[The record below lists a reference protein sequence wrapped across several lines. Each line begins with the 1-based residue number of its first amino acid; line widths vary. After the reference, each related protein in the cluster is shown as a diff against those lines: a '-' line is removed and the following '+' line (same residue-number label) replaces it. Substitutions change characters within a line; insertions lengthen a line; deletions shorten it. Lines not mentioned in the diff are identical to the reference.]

1 MDHGYETD
9 EHKRCVAN
17 TQKQRQCTLPPLRG
31 IDRCALHSGLAIA
44 KNKAGHGD
52 PKALAAYRRSSDK
65 ALQTAQRRSR

>member
-31 IDRCALHSGLAIA
+31 IDRCALHAGLAMA
-44 KNKAGHGD
+44 KNKVGYGD
-52 PKALAAYRRSSDK
+52 PKALAAYKRSSEK
-65 ALQTAQRRSR
+65 PAANAQRRSR